1 MKTLLE
7 LIRVFAILAILGIGG
22 GLILTGFYSGSP
34 DTEPYR
40 WLGGVAMLVLIFVL
54 YRNKLQ
60 FSGWYQGTKRD
71 KLRRPITILLVG
83 TSVLLIISPYIL
95 ATLSA

>member
-7 LIRVFAILAILGIGG
+7 LVRVFAILVTLGMGG
-22 GLILTGFYSGSP
+22 GLVLTGIYSSSP
-34 DTEPYR
+34 GTEPYR

-60 FSGWYQGTKRD
+60 FSGSHQGTGRD
-71 KLRRPITILLVG
+71 KLPRAITVLLISA
-83 TSVLLIISPYIL
+83 SVLLMISPFVL
-95 ATLSA
+95 GT

>member
-7 LIRVFAILAILGIGG
+7 LIRVFAILAILGMGG
-22 GLILTGFYSGSP
+22 GLILAGFYSGSP

-40 WLGGVAMLVLIFVL
+40 WLGGVAVLMLIFVL

-60 FSGWYQGTKRD
+60 FSGWHQGTGRD
-71 KLRRPITILLVG
+71 KLRRPITTLLVG
-83 TSVLLIISPYIL
+83 TSVLLIISPFVL
-95 ATLSA
+95 VVFSS

>member
-7 LIRVFAILAILGIGG
+7 LIRVFAILVILGMGG
-22 GLILTGFYSGSP
+22 GLILAGLYSGSP

-40 WLGGVAMLVLIFVL
+40 WLGGVAVLVLIFVL

-60 FSGWYQGTKRD
+60 FSGWYQGTRRD
-71 KLRRPITILLVG
+71 KLRRPIAIFLVAA
-83 TSVLLIISPYIL
+83 SVLLIISPYVL
-95 ATLSA
+95 ATFPA

>member
-7 LIRVFAILAILGIGG
+7 LIRVFAILVILGMGG

-40 WLGGVAMLVLIFVL
+40 WLGGVAVLVLIFVL

-60 FSGWYQGTKRD
+60 FSGWYQGTRRD
-71 KLRRPITILLVG
+71 KLRRPITILLVSA
-83 TSVLLIISPYIL
+83 SVLLMISPFVL
-95 ATLSA
+95 GAFSA

>member
-1 MKTLLE
+1 MKILLE

-22 GLILTGFYSGSP
+22 GLLLTGLYSSSP

-40 WLGGVAMLVLIFVL
+40 WLGGVAVLTLIFVL

-60 FSGWYQGTKRD
+60 FSGWYQGTARD
-71 KLRRPITILLVG
+71 KLRRPITILLVAA
-83 TSVLLIISPYIL
+83 SILLMISPFVL
-95 ATLSA
+95 GALSA

>member
-1 MKTLLE
+1 MKLLLE

-22 GLILTGFYSGSP
+22 GLLLTGLYSSST

-40 WLGGVAMLVLIFVL
+40 WLGGMAVLLLIFVL

-60 FSGWYQGTKRD
+60 FSGWYQGTGRD
-71 KLRRPITILLVG
+71 KLRRPITILLVAA
-83 TSVLLIISPYIL
+83 SILLMISPFIL
-95 ATLSA
+95 GTLSA

>member
-7 LIRVFAILAILGIGG
+7 LIRVIAILVILGMDG
-22 GLILTGFYSGSP
+22 GLILAGFYANSP

-40 WLGGVAMLVLIFVL
+40 WLGGVAVLVLIFVL

-60 FSGWYQGTKRD
+60 FSGWYQGTRRD
-71 KLRRPITILLVG
+71 KLHRPITILLVSA
-83 TSVLLIISPYIL
+83 SVLLIISPFVL
-95 ATLSA
+95 ATFSA

>member
-7 LIRVFAILAILGIGG
+7 LIRVFAILAILGMGG
-22 GLILTGFYSGSP
+22 GLILAGFYSGSP

-40 WLGGVAMLVLIFVL
+40 WLGGGAVLLLIFVL

-71 KLRRPITILLVG
+71 KLRRPITILLVAA
-83 TSVLLIISPYIL
+83 SVLLMISPFVL
-95 ATLSA
+95 ATFSA